1 MSNIADRSQQ
11 SRIGHRAVPNP
22 SSTAI
27 SQAEGRVLDIGVGS
41 GLSLPLYT
49 KRAKEVIGL
58 EPHPKLL
65 KMASEKAG
73 QVPFKLVEGLAES
86 IPLDDLSPDAKVT
99 GWQDRLTLVWK
110 RVAGGCHLNRPIAAL
125 VEAVGFDV
133 SQLET
138 GYMRGPKPMTFV
150 YQGIAQVSRNA
161 RKLTAQVE

>member
-49 KRAKEVIGL
+49 NRAKEVIGL